1 MKHIVMT
8 HTLAAWFDL
17 EDSPDVNRGANLDSD
32 YVDVGSD
39 SQGYSTKRADL
50 LRLHVDMANTPVDV
64 VGTIYNNKT
73 CRSSHA
79 LVP

>member
-1 MKHIVMT
+1 MKHVVMA

-17 EDSPDVNRGANLDSD
+17 EDSPDVNRAANL
-32 YVDVGSD
+32 GSD
-39 SQGYSTKRADL
+39 RQGYSMKRADL
-50 LRLHVDMANTPVDV
+50 LRVHVNKANTLVDV